1 MISLRMYAEPHNFL
15 RKYLIDQNIK
25 IRSLKSTKSL
35 FLSQI
40 IKSLGFKWELSILN
54 VNFVKI
60 TITKI

>member
-1 MISLRMYAEPHNFL
+1 MYAEPHNFL